1 MTEFQILSKNAKGT
15 MNIAKAMAPYCQL
28 GDVLILDGDLGTG
41 KTQFVKGFTSELG
54 SPDLVTSPTFTIA
67 QFYNIQNGS
76 VLHIDA
82 YRMSGIEEFRDTGLL
97 DFFAQSIVL
106 IEWGSKI
113 VAEIEDYIGIRFEN
127 VPSNKNHR
135 LLTFSYSGD
144 KYAETFNLLSQQLS
158 NLKK

>member
-1 MTEFQILSKNAKGT
+1 MDTFQILSKSANSTIK
-15 MNIAKAMAPYCQL
+15 IAKAIAPCFKL
-28 GDVLILDGDLGTG
+28 GDVIVLDGDLGTG

-67 QFYNIQNGS
+67 QFYTIQNGS

-113 VAEIEDYIGIRFEN
+113 VDEIEDYIGIRFEN

-135 LLTFSYSGD
+135 LLTFSYNGD
-144 KYAETFNLLSQQLS
+144 KYAETFNLLSQQLV
-158 NLKK
+158 N